1 MSGPLPAPESR
12 PMGRRKFLSVAFA
25 GGLILAGL
33 RLGEYDRL
41 LDPLVGWPR
50 LPDRRPQRAR
60 FFTTLVPSRLVDYY
74 RRATGRRPRFE
85 SVLDRMLELPFQ
97 GYRFGVPVSAAE
109 DPNGF
114 RQPDTVINA
123 AIGRGKEVYLSV
135 GLKLPGY
142 PEFYPPRGMELP
154 RFGPFRPSPAEEER
168 IFRAVETILN
178 RYGRVGSWV
187 FVENEALDP
196 VMYDGLF
203 RYLHPDYLV
212 SICRHVRRL
221 LAPDQLLVLTTF
233 VPSAWFLRLLDQLR
247 ETVPWRF
254 LARWAVGPWWMFP
267 SRRTLYDE
275 ADLLGLHLY
284 KKVVQ
289 PTIWGEFP
297 VNAEHP
303 RDYNTLDI
311 LRVEMQRR
319 AKGVIISEL
328 QGSPW
333 EPDVWAKFHADYRF
347 SFTPDDI
354 ADLVRVVL
362 DHGITQVGMWDVDF
376 WLAAD
381 AAGDPSWLKAGVDVI
396 GRYSEPRPSAKAGHQ
411 PPAMGTTS
419 I

>member
-1 MSGPLPAPESR
+1 
-12 PMGRRKFLSVAFA
+12 MGRRRFLSSVLV
-25 GGLILAGL
+25 GGLFLAGL

-41 LDPLVGWPR
+41 LDPLLGWPR

-60 FFTTLVPSRLVDYY
+60 FFTTIVPSRLIDYH
-74 RRATGRRPRFE
+74 RKATGRRPRPE
-85 SVLDRMLELPFQ
+85 AVLGRLLDLPFK
-97 GYRFGVPVSAAE
+97 GYRFGVPIAAAE
-109 DPNGF
+109 EPDGF
-114 RQPDTVINA
+114 RQPDAVVNA
-123 AIGRGKEVYLSV
+123 ALSRGKEIYLSV
-135 GLKLPGY
+135 GLKVPGY
-142 PEFYPPRGMELP
+142 PEFYPPRAMDLP
-154 RFGPFRPSPAEEER
+154 RFGPFRPGPAEEER
-168 IFRAVETILN
+168 IFRAVEAILG

-212 SICRHVRRL
+212 SICGHVRRL
-221 LAPDQLLVLTTF
+221 LGPDQLLVLTTF

-297 VNAEHP
+297 VYAEHP
-303 RDYNTLDI
+303 RDYNTIDL

-319 AKGVIISEL
+319 GKGVIVSEL

-333 EPDVWAKFHADYRF
+333 EPDVWAKFHADYKF
-347 SFTPDDI
+347 SFAPDDI
-354 ADLVRVVL
+354 ADLVQVVL
-362 DHGITQVGMWDVDF
+362 SRGITQVGMWDVDF
-376 WLAAD
+376 WLAAE
-381 AAGDPSWLKAGVDVI
+381 AAGDPSWLKTGVDVVE
-396 GRYSEPRPSAKAGHQ
+396 RYSEPRPAAEAPTPQ
-411 PPAMGTTS
+411 PPMGATS